1 VKELRMIY
9 LKSLLVGIIAAM
21 AASVIYILV
30 VFVLPILIPFLLS
43 RATGEVG
50 AVAVGAS
57 FSDGPV
63 FGIALLAFAAG
74 FYWEFRRVS
83 QTRRHAR

>member
-1 VKELRMIY
+1 MIY
-9 LKSLLVGIIAAM
+9 LKSLLVGSIAAM
-21 AASVIYILV
+21 AASVIYILA

-43 RATGEVG
+43 RVTGNVG
-50 AVAVGAS
+50 AGAAGAS
-57 FSDGPV
+57 FSSGPV
-63 FGIALLAFAAG
+63 LGIALVAFAAG